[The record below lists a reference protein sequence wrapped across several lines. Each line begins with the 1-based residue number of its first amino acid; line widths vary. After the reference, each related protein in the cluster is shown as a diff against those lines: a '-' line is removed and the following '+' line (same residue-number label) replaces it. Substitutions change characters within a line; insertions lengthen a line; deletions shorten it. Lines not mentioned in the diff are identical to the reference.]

1 MVVSVDNKLEA
12 GTHLMDDVHLH
23 LYKLGDM
30 LPRLSLAELRRYL
43 NQVAPGTVKVIN
55 DEVLTRMVAKFTEKF
70 PHQPRKHNG
79 FLATELKK
87 RQIGTINNDSLVHF
101 ESFEY
106 KSMQMV
112 SGDQDVRRHPVMRQ
126 QTPNQ
131 DAIQANDEQEP
142 TLSDAGSEHLLA
154 QRAAEFLQQNLGL
167 HVQLNQVAREL
178 GVNRNKLTK
187 AFKRTWGSSVMNW
200 LRQQRLTKAA
210 ELLRQSD
217 ASILTI
223 ATTVGYQDSNNFST
237 AFKRRYRLSPTQFRR
252 RHLQSLVA

>member
-1 MVVSVDNKLEA
+1 
-12 GTHLMDDVHLH
+12 
-23 LYKLGDM
+23 
-30 LPRLSLAELRRYL
+30 
-43 NQVAPGTVKVIN
+43 
-55 DEVLTRMVAKFTEKF
+55 
-70 PHQPRKHNG
+70 
-79 FLATELKK
+79 
-87 RQIGTINNDSLVHF
+87 
-101 ESFEY
+101 
-106 KSMQMV
+106 
-112 SGDQDVRRHPVMRQ
+112 MRQ
-126 QTPNQ
+126 QTPIQ